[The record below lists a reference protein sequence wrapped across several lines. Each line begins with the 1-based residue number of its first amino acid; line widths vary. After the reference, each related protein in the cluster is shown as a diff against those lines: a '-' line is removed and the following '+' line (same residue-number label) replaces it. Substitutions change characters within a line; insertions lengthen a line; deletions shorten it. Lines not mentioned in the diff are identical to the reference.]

1 MKIEIYY
8 MNTKITTEINKN
20 IKNIK
25 VKDLLQDIKNYFN
38 TNEQNFILFNSD
50 FCKLKETDSIPIP
63 KETDKIVLYL
73 TKSSVNNNSLLNEKI
88 ISNEKLNINQLI
100 MKCTGAKKPL
110 EIKPNMPQ
118 NRFGF
123 FEFLGER
130 NNREDN
136 PFGRLI
142 NLLQELEENN
152 MIQIGIERPPEINNN
167 NPVEADENLLRELQE
182 MGFPEDR
189 ARQALINSRN
199 NINRAT
205 EMLLGESGE

>member
-1 MKIEIYY
+1 MKIEINY
-8 MNTKITTEINKN
+8 MNTRLTTEINKN
-20 IKNIK
+20 MKNIK

-38 TNEQNFILFNSD
+38 TNEQNFILFNKD
-50 FCKLKETDSIPIP
+50 FCRLKEADIIPIP
-63 KETDKIVLYL
+63 TETDKIVLYL
-73 TKSSVNNNSLLNEKI
+73 TKSSVSCNSLMNEKN

-100 MKCTGAKKPL
+100 MKCTGAKKPI
-110 EIKPNMPQ
+110 EVKPNMPQ
-118 NRFGF
+118 NRFGLL
-123 FEFLGER
+123 EFLDNR

-136 PFGRLI
+136 PFNRLI

-152 MIQIGIERPPEINNN
+152 MIQIGIVRPPENNN

-205 EMLLGESGE
+205 EMLLGESGD

>member
-1 MKIEIYY
+1 MKIEINY
-8 MNTKITTEINKN
+8 MNTNLTNEINKN

-25 VKDLLQDIKNYFN
+25 EKDLLQDIKNYFN

-50 FCKLKETDSIPIP
+50 FCRLKEADSIPIP

-73 TKSSVNNNSLLNEKI
+73 TKSSVSCNSLMNEKN

-100 MKCTGAKKPL
+100 MKCTGAKKPI
-110 EIKPNMPQ
+110 EVKPNMPQ
-118 NRFGF
+118 NRFGLL
-123 FEFLGER
+123 EFLDNR

-136 PFGRLI
+136 PFNRLI

-152 MIQIGIERPPEINNN
+152 MIQIRIGNQPENNNN

-205 EMLLGESGE
+205 EMLLGESGD

>member
-1 MKIEIYY
+1 MKIEINY
-8 MNTKITTEINKN
+8 MNTRLTTEINKN
-20 IKNIK
+20 MKNIK
-25 VKDLLQDIKNYFN
+25 VKDLLQDLKNYFN
-38 TNEQNFILFNSD
+38 TNEQNFILFNKD
-50 FCKLKETDSIPIP
+50 FCRLKEADIIPIP
-63 KETDKIVLYL
+63 TETDKIVLYL
-73 TKSSVNNNSLLNEKI
+73 TKSSVSCNSLMNEKN
-88 ISNEKLNINQLI
+88 ISNEKLKLNELI
-100 MKCTGAKKPL
+100 MKCTGAKKPM
-110 EIKPNMPQ
+110 EVKPNMPQ
-118 NRFGF
+118 NRFGLL
-123 FEFLGER
+123 EFLDNR

-152 MIQIGIERPPEINNN
+152 MIHIEVGRPNENNN